1 LFRNFTKLMRF
12 IAASILILLIIVQSF
27 SQWLVIGAFKINQT
41 FIAKN
46 SCENRYRLQL
56 KCNGN
61 CVLMKKL
68 KQQEQEEQN
77 GPATLKLDAPLLIL
91 SSRNFFATTPEV
103 PVRSRDSFIPLSDS
117 GSPVDRAYRF
127 FHPPQA

>member
-1 LFRNFTKLMRF
+1 MRL
-12 IAASILILLIIVQSF
+12 IAAPILILLIIVQSF
-27 SQWLVIGAFKINQT
+27 SQWLVIGAFKINQSY
-41 FIAKN
+41 IAKN
-46 SCENRYRLQL
+46 TCENRYRPQL

-91 SSRNFFATTPEV
+91 SSRSFFATTPEV
-103 PVRSRDSFIPLSDS
+103 PIRSCNYFFPLTNS
-117 GSPVDRAYRF
+117 GSPVDRAFSF
-127 FHPPQA
+127 FHPPRA